1 MARRVTWLRSLIVL
15 LAVIDG
21 GYMLVDGIHALAT
34 GDYITPSSGQL
45 GPWTHAFEAI
55 GLAPRSPVV
64 EVWFAAFGAL
74 WLGATIAFVARARW
88 HRGPCSCWPSRRSG
102 TSCSARSSAWC
113 RSRCCSGC
121 DEPSYGDPDPP
132 WGDATKRVNRRSREH
147 GAIAA
152 VLPRMKPILA
162 LVLAATTACVSNGTY
177 NKKVAELTKAREDDD
192 AAAAAREKALQ
203 GQLDGAQ
210 KNYMELQ
217 SKLVDVQSSLDAAST
232 DKSNL
237 QKQLDDGTQL
247 VSALK
252 GRLEKL
258 GQNVDSLVKE
268 KGQLTQAMSDAALR
282 LEELRKQKAA
292 SDARAATFKNLV
304 AKLHSMIDSGQ
315 LKVVLRGGRM
325 IIALPNDILFDSG
338 STSLKPAGK
347 AALGN
352 VAAVLAAVPDRNF
365 LVAGH
370 TDNVPIKT
378 ELFPSNWELSTRRAV
393 EVVHLLVADG
403 MSPKTVAAAGYG
415 EFDPV
420 AANDTVEH
428 RAQNRRIEIV
438 LQPNLSDLPP
448 MDDLAK
454 GP

>member
-1 MARRVTWLRSLIVL
+1 
-15 LAVIDG
+15 
-21 GYMLVDGIHALAT
+21 
-34 GDYITPSSGQL
+34 
-45 GPWTHAFEAI
+45 
-55 GLAPRSPVV
+55 
-64 EVWFAAFGAL
+64 
-74 WLGATIAFVARARW
+74 
-88 HRGPCSCWPSRRSG
+88 
-102 TSCSARSSAWC
+102 
-113 RSRCCSGC
+113 
-121 DEPSYGDPDPP
+121 
-132 WGDATKRVNRRSREH
+132 
-147 GAIAA
+147 
-152 VLPRMKPILA
+152 
-162 LVLAATTACVSNGTY
+162 
-177 NKKVAELTKAREDDD
+177 
-192 AAAAAREKALQ
+192 
-203 GQLDGAQ
+203 
-210 KNYMELQ
+210 
-217 SKLVDVQSSLDAAST
+217 VQSALDTATADKAA
-232 DKSNL
+232 L

-247 VSALK
+247 IAALK
-252 GRLEKL
+252 GRLEKV

-268 KGQLTQAMSDAALR
+268 KGQLTQAMADQAAR

-292 SDARAATFKNLV
+292 AEARAATFRNLV

-315 LKVVLRGGRM
+315 LKVVLRNGRM

-338 STSLKPAGK
+338 STALKPAGK

-352 VAAVLAAVPDRNF
+352 VAAVLANVPDRDF

-420 AANDTVEH
+420 ATNDTPEH

-448 MDDLAK
+448 MDDVAK
-454 GP
+454 AQ